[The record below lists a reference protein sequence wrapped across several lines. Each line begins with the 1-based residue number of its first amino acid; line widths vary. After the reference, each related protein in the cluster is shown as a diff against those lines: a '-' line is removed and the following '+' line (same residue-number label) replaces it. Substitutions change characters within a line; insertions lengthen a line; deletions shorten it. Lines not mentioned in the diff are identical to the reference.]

1 MAMGEPSARIA
12 STRLVWVMLV
22 YQARPPCTSLEGERW
37 SGLIDLVHPRI
48 VGAYGKAGIGN
59 KTETGNGN
67 WKRKPETEN
76 RNGNATS
83 SLLQS

>member
-1 MAMGEPSARIA
+1 MYMA
-12 STRLVWVMLV
+12 V
-22 YQARPPCTSLEGERW
+22 
-37 SGLIDLVHPRI
+37 I
-48 VGAYGKAGIGN
+48 VLKEKPKYNLWEGAYGKAGNGN

-83 SLLQS
+83 SLL